1 MEFKKIENESR
12 KFIFTLFIKLPLN
25 MKAYLEMRKPSHLV
39 QTLTDRGTKSERAL
53 TFMIY
58 ACVESVEEEFTDNWL
73 GVKVFYTHSPTI

>member
-1 MEFKKIENESR
+1 MEFKKIENEGR

-39 QTLTDRGTKSERAL
+39 QTLTDRGTQSERAL

-58 ACVESVEEEFTDNWL
+58 ACVEEEFTDNWL
-73 GVKVFYTHSPTI
+73 GVKVFYTQSSTI